1 MRSLRMKMVMIMV
14 ILILALML
22 TTGAFLMSGVGNFYV
37 SQFYEQMEG
46 TFTPEFIA
54 QLQRLSAE
62 DNAPAQM
69 KELLMAQAGLG
80 IDITGR
86 NVYILDQTGSVL
98 DSSNQ
103 RTTVVMTQNILSAM
117 NGEVGQSS
125 SVTNDYMDLAVPV
138 ESDGAQYIAYI
149 RDNRATVDALTSE
162 LLIIILRALAL
173 GLVICVILSFLLS
186 QILITPIRAL
196 TVGTKRVA
204 AGDFANRVTV
214 DSRDEIGDLTR
225 NFNHMAKVLQD
236 TISEAENE
244 IVLEDLIERH
254 NAVITLTHAG
264 YIKRQP
270 EDTYSA
276 QRRGGKGIIGMAT
289 KEEDYIERVVVADSH
304 SYILFF
310 TTRGRVHAVKAYR
323 IPEAGRTAKG
333 SNIVNLLEG
342 LEPEEAISA
351 MLSVKGLETGEGLE
365 NQYIVMVT
373 KRGVI
378 KRTALAEFVMQ
389 RRGGKI
395 ALSLDDDDELVF
407 AALTHGNSD
416 VMIAMRDG
424 KAVRFREDTVR
435 EMGRTARGV
444 KGVSL
449 AEGDSVA
456 GACIVENDPDWM
468 AAHQLLTITE
478 KGFGKRTDP
487 SLFET
492 RGRGTKGMICHNI
505 TERTGRLCGIAVVD
519 DDCDILLITDD
530 GTMIRTPADGIS
542 TFGRAASGVIVMR
555 VAEGSSIANFAVTG
569 KAKEEEADADTET
582 DTDTEEA
589 DTEIVEAEASNDN
602 DTDTEE

>member
-22 TTGAFLMSGVGNFYV
+22 TTGAFLMSGVSNFYV

-103 RTTVVMTQNILSAM
+103 RTAVVMTPNILSAM
-117 NGEVGQSS
+117 NGSVGQNS
-125 SVTNDYMDLAVPV
+125 SVTDNYMDLAVPV

-214 DSRDEIGDLTR
+214 DSRDEIGDLTQ

-244 IVLEDLIERH
+244 RNKLSTLFLHMTDGVVAFNASGSVIHYNPAATQMLAQNLSGQTTFDEIFSKEAELDTLLTLRRPQYIETQKTVGERELELFMAPFSSDHAQGGVLVVIHDVTEQRRSEQLKREFVANVSHELRTPLTNIKSYAETIVDTGDELPPELRSNFMNVIISEADRMTRIVQDLLTLSKIDYGKMEMNISRFPFLKAVQNVYDAATLNAEQKHHHTMTLTCEGEIPDVNGDRERIEQVITNIVS
-254 NAVITLTHAG
+254 NAVKYT
-264 YIKRQP
+264 P
-270 EDTYSA
+270 D
-276 QRRGGKGIIGMAT
+276 
-289 KEEDYIERVVVADSH
+289 
-304 SYILFF
+304 
-310 TTRGRVHAVKAYR
+310 
-323 IPEAGRTAKG
+323 
-333 SNIVNLLEG
+333 
-342 LEPEEAISA
+342 
-351 MLSVKGLETGEGLE
+351 
-365 NQYIVMVT
+365 
-373 KRGVI
+373 
-378 KRTALAEFVMQ
+378 
-389 RRGGKI
+389 GGKI
-395 ALSLDDDDELVF
+395 DMAVGTSGKNVFVRVTDNGIGIPEKDLPRLFDRFYRVDKARSRESGGTGLGLS
-407 AALTHGNSD
+407 
-416 VMIAMRDG
+416 IAQEILNQHKGSIEISSEYG
-424 KAVRFREDTVR
+424 KGT
-435 EMGRTARGV
+435 
-444 KGVSL
+444 
-449 AEGDSVA
+449 SV
-456 GACIVENDPDWM
+456 
-468 AAHQLLTITE
+468 
-478 KGFGKRTDP
+478 
-487 SLFET
+487 
-492 RGRGTKGMICHNI
+492 
-505 TERTGRLCGIAVVD
+505 
-519 DDCDILLITDD
+519 LIT
-530 GTMIRTPADGIS
+530 MPA
-542 TFGRAASGVIVMR
+542 
-555 VAEGSSIANFAVTG
+555 AEVQA
-569 KAKEEEADADTET
+569 
-582 DTDTEEA
+582 
-589 DTEIVEAEASNDN
+589 
-602 DTDTEE
+602 